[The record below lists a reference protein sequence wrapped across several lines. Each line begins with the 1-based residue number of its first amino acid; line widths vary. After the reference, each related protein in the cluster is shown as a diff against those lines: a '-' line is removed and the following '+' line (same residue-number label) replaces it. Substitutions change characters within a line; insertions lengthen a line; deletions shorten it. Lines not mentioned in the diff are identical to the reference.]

1 MPSNAEAPAEVRPLP
16 SELLATGADRRDL
29 SSTAGRLRLPDEMM
43 DEMTDDGA
51 ET

>member
-1 MPSNAEAPAEVRPLP
+1 MPCNAEAPAEVRPLP
-16 SELLATGADRRDL
+16 SELLVAGADRRDS
-29 SSTAGRLRLPDEMM
+29 SSTAGRFRLPLP